1 MSRILVCDDDHDIV
15 KAICIYLKGSGYDTV
30 TAFNGK
36 EAVEK
41 LETDKPD
48 LVILDVMM
56 PVMDGIEALSRIRE
70 SSNLPVILLTA
81 KAEDTD
87 KVLGLNIG
95 ADDYITKPFNPAELL
110 ARVKSALR
118 RYLLLGG
125 AQGEKSA
132 GSENCG
138 AVTTISYRGLVLDD
152 RKKEVTLDG
161 DVLQLTPTEYDILR
175 LLLRSQ
181 GKVFSPKEI
190 VRQVWHEDYEGLV
203 SSVPV
208 HIRHLR
214 EKIEIN
220 PSDPR
225 YIILVWGRGYRLG

>member
-87 KVLGLNIG
+87 KVLGLN
-95 ADDYITKPFNPAELL
+95 N
-110 ARVKSALR
+110 S
-118 RYLLLGG
+118 
-125 AQGEKSA
+125 
-132 GSENCG
+132 G

>member
-87 KVLGLNIG
+87 KVLGLN
-95 ADDYITKPFNPAELL
+95 
-110 ARVKSALR
+110 LR

-125 AQGEKSA
+125 AQAEKSA
-132 GSENCG
+132 VSENSG

>member
-1 MSRILVCDDDHDIV
+1 M
-15 KAICIYLKGSGYDTV
+15 
-30 TAFNGK
+30 F
-36 EAVEK
+36 
-41 LETDKPD
+41 
-48 LVILDVMM
+48 
-56 PVMDGIEALSRIRE
+56 GI
-70 SSNLPVILLTA
+70 
-81 KAEDTD
+81 K
-87 KVLGLNIG
+87 
-95 ADDYITKPFNPAELL
+95 
-110 ARVKSALR
+110 
-118 RYLLLGG
+118 
-125 AQGEKSA
+125 
-132 GSENCG
+132 
-138 AVTTISYRGLVLDD
+138 LDD

>member
-15 KAICIYLKGSGYDTV
+15 KAICIYLTGSGYETV

-56 PVMDGIEALSRIRE
+56 PLMDGIEALSRIRE
-70 SSNLPVILLTA
+70 NSNLPVILLTA

-87 KVLGLNIG
+87 KVLGLNLG

-125 AQGEKSA
+125 AQGEKNA
-132 GSENCG
+132 GSENSG
-138 AVTTISYRGLVLDD
+138 EVKTLTYRGLVLDD

-190 VRQVWHEDYEGLV
+190 VRQVWHEDYEGLA